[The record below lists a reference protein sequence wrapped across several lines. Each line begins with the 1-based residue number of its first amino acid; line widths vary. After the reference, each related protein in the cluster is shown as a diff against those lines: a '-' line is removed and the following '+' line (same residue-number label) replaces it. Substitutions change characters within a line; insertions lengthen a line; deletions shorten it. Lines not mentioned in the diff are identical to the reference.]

1 MKRVFGVFTSTLLLL
16 SMLAIAPANA
26 DELSDA
32 KAALVAAQTELN
44 VANTN
49 YSQIVAQT
57 AGVNKQIS
65 GIDPATTDPEL
76 LASLE
81 ALKKT
86 QTELTQQAIT
96 ARANVVRIQSLI
108 DSLTVQ
114 IRILEAASQ
123 FGKNC
128 PASWGVTSADLT
140 VGLETGRFTLSTKI
154 MTQVAAE
161 PRNIVVGTVVQQSLD
176 GANWNTVMSRP
187 FDYANSAG
195 FIAKR
200 YSPSWTLY
208 YDAYSLIK
216 VANAKLRVV
225 TTMAKEGCD
234 TVVATSDPVA
244 LRTAIP
250 PTNKMDLDLIYA
262 TYLPGISNYQERDN
276 LKALLARIKT
286 DFPKAFDQGYN
297 FKLGDGYIGNSSI
310 FVYPL
315 TTNTCSGDVNYIT
328 PTVGQNCSISIY
340 WASSNLWALIDV
352 ISALG
357 KENVADKANAAAK
370 SELSNLLAPAASN
383 FRQLEILAQQINN
396 YSNQVNSAAQNETP
410 ISQSLVTEIQR
421 SVDALNNIN
430 NVFNNYISVA
440 NKYNSLEF
448 SQEVRE
454 LGGTI
459 RGYAGKYPI
468 DSMQSQ
474 LNSALAQAVKLAA
487 SATGESAK
495 ALTEAN
501 QALATWKAM
510 LDKEIQV
517 VKSYITALDTQKLV
531 LNTKEA
537 YDLQRSNHNAYLEK
551 LTITKSEYQ
560 SRAASSIKMSNATS
574 SSTERSTWSKANSV
588 YTSVVQMIDQ
598 LIYYYPMWL
607 KSIENSYA
615 RNSDNVIEDDG
626 QEEDPIGSVSVVR
639 ESGGKFLIRVK
650 SNQESAAM
658 VVRATKSGQKTITFK
673 AVTNSIG
680 GASIRT
686 SRKLSGWR
694 ITLLF
699 EDEVL
704 ARATA

>member
-57 AGVNKQIS
+57 AAVNKQIS

-195 FIAKR
+195 FGKKNYIPSYQL
-200 YSPSWTLY
+200 YS
-208 YDAYSLIK
+208 DAYSLIK

-286 DFPKAFDQGYN
+286 DFPKAFDQGYP

-310 FVYPL
+310 FVYPQ
-315 TTNTCSGDVNYIT
+315 TPNTCSGDINYIT
-328 PTVGQNCSISIY
+328 PTVGQSCSISIY
-340 WASSNLWALIDV
+340 WASSNLWSLIDV

-357 KENVADKANAAAK
+357 KENIVDKANNAAK
-370 SELSNLLAPAASN
+370 AELAPLQDSVMVN
-383 FRQLEILAQQINN
+383 FKQIEYIANQINTFGN
-396 YSNQVNSAAQNETP
+396 QINAATQEQFTITQDYLVEMQQVNSSLLSIQN
-410 ISQSLVTEIQR
+410 IFR
-421 SVDALNNIN
+421 SAIA
-430 NVFNNYISVA
+430 VA
-440 NKYNSLEF
+440 NKYTSGEY
-448 SQEVRE
+448 SQEVMNYA
-454 LGGTI
+454 GTI
-459 RGYAGKYPI
+459 RGYADKYPLS
-468 DSMQSQ
+468 SMQAQLTSQ
-474 LNSALAQAVKLAA
+474 INQATRLLTL
-487 SATGESAK
+487 SNGESAK
-495 ALTEAN
+495 TLKDAN
-501 QALATWKAM
+501 LILSDWKS
-510 LDKEIQV
+510 LFEKEVQII
-517 VKSYITALDTQKLV
+517 KSYITALDSQKLI

-537 YDLQRSNHNAYLEK
+537 YSAEKNRHAAALEK
-551 LTITKSEYQ
+551 LMLTKNEYQ
-560 SRAASSIKMSNATS
+560 NRSALAVKTGNSVSN
-574 SSTERSTWSKANSV
+574 STERSTWLKAGTAYN
-588 YTSVVQMIDQ
+588 SVVQLVDQ
-598 LIYYYPMWL
+598 LISYYPMWL

-626 QEEDPIGSVSVVR
+626 AEEDPFGSVSVVK
-639 ESGGKFLIRVK
+639 ESGGKFLIRIK
-650 SNQESAAM
+650 SNQEGSVM
-658 VVRATKSGQKTITFK
+658 VVRASKSGQKTITFK

-680 GASIRT
+680 AASIRT
-686 SRKLSGWR
+686 TRKLSGWK